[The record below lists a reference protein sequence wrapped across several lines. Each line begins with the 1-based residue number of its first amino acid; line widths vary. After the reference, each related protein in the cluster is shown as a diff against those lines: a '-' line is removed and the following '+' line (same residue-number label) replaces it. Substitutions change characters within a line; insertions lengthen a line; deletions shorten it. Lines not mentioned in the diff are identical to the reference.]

1 MRNEVLRDVLAG
13 CAGVLA
19 VAAVIGLPNASAPAQ
34 QQARLPAQHY
44 VLLPKFSKVGPPT
57 SQVPPAAPARS
68 APWAR
73 ITTGP

>member
-19 VAAVIGLPNASAPAQ
+19 VAAAIGLPNASAPAQ
-34 QQARLPAQHY
+34 QQARLPAQHI
-44 VLLPKFSKVGPPT
+44 VLLPKYTHTLPRVSWVSPTAPGP
-57 SQVPPAAPARS
+57 S
-68 APWAR
+68 APHAK

>member
-19 VAAVIGLPNASAPAQ
+19 VAAAIGLPKASAPAQ
-34 QQARLPAQHY
+34 QQVPVPAQHI
-44 VLLPKFSKVGPPT
+44 VLLPKYSRAVPNSQSPPR
-57 SQVPPAAPARS
+57 V
-68 APWAR
+68 R